1 MRLKPLEFISTDAI
15 RGFISAGG
23 RLEYVALEEH
33 DWTWAL
39 MAIHPN
45 GEALPVY
52 NGRSG
57 LPRLFQTADS
67 IVRFHRKYF
76 PDAKSVTIP
85 YPHGD
90 RRSASRSD
98 PDAD

>member
-1 MRLKPLEFISTDAI
+1 MQLKPLGFVSTDAI

-23 RLEYVALEEH
+23 RLEYIVLEERE
-33 DWTWAL
+33 WTWAL
-39 MAIHPN
+39 MAIHPS

-76 PDAKSVTIP
+76 PNAKSVTIP

-90 RRSASRSD
+90 RRSGSRSD
-98 PDAD
+98 SASD

>member
-1 MRLKPLEFISTDAI
+1 MRLRPLEFISTDAI

-23 RLEYVALEEH
+23 RLQYIPLEERE
-33 DWTWAL
+33 WTWAL

-45 GEALPVY
+45 GVVLPVY

-57 LPRLFQTADS
+57 HPRIFQTADS

-76 PDAKSVTIP
+76 PKEKSVDIP
-85 YPHGD
+85 YPSGD
-90 RRSASRSD
+90 RRSSSKGETD
-98 PDAD
+98 SE